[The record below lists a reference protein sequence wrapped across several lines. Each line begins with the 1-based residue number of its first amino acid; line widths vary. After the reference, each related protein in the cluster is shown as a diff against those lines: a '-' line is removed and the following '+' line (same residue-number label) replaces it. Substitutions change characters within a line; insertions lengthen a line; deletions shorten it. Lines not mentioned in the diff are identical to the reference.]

1 MQFVSYRKT
10 DTYYEF
16 VTDKGEKVLMP
27 STDVILVDDESGLV
41 SVKNTASR
49 CTIGTIL
56 Q

>member
-1 MQFVSYRKT
+1 MIFTTYNQT

-49 CTIGTIL
+49 CTIGTIV